1 MGTQVA
7 IIPPG
12 VGGSRYYIIS
22 RMLPP
27 NGSFGGYARDG
38 GSFTTSKLMSPN
50 MQDEE
55 YVGFGTAQDA
65 IKFAERFGWEVINKS
80 QF

>member
-1 MGTQVA
+1 M
-7 IIPPG
+7 
-12 VGGSRYYIIS
+12 
-22 RMLPP
+22 
-27 NGSFGGYARDG
+27 N
-38 GSFTTSKLMSPN
+38 PN

-55 YVGFGTAQDA
+55 YVGFGTVQDA